1 VTHAPIV
8 LEPLVTELPL
18 ERLHREHVVLACDC
32 YVGGIEAIGE
42 SVPWG
47 WRVGNAENI
56 DHHAPVERFARD
68 VSSANLALLRVASVG
83 VAVSDAEVVLT
94 HTDCDSVLTA
104 GIVTGRLHASEHYG
118 AAAIAADHTGA
129 ENAIADLLQAIQDTR
144 DVEYSLRML
153 ALLER
158 GASLPQDAQA
168 MLEAR
173 LQMRSDAARMVA
185 EGRFQRIGT
194 VWWAEFES
202 EIDGEFLPGLL
213 PEAELIVAGSPNAKD
228 PRRWDIKVR
237 RGMAMPDG
245 RTLNHL
251 SLKAVDAVYGGR
263 WNAGSTKR
271 GGGSDLSVSAWVERL
286 IRRLADE

>member
-1 VTHAPIV
+1 VTHAPIA

-18 ERLHREHVVLACDC
+18 ERLQREHVVLACDC
-32 YVGGIEAIGE
+32 YVGGIEAMGE
-42 SVPWG
+42 SMPWG
-47 WRVGNAENI
+47 WRVGKAENI
-56 DHHAPVERFARD
+56 DHHAAVERFARD

-83 VAVSDAEVVLT
+83 VAPNGAEVVLT

-104 GIVTGRLHASEHYG
+104 GIVTGRLAASEHYG

-144 DVEYSLRML
+144 DVEYSLEML

-158 GASLPQDAQA
+158 GASLPTEAQA
-168 MLEAR
+168 MLKAR

-185 EGRFQRIGT
+185 EGRFQRTGN

-202 EIDGEFLPGLL
+202 EIDGEFLPSLL
-213 PEAELIVAGSPNAKD
+213 PEAELIVVASPNED
-228 PRRWDIKVR
+228 DEGRWNIKVR
-237 RGMAMPDG
+237 RGMAMPSG
-245 RTLNHL
+245 RTLDHL
-251 SLKAVDAVYGGR
+251 PLNVVDRAYGGR

-271 GGGSDLSVSAWVERL
+271 GGGSGLSVSAWVGRL
-286 IRRLADE
+286 IQILAGG